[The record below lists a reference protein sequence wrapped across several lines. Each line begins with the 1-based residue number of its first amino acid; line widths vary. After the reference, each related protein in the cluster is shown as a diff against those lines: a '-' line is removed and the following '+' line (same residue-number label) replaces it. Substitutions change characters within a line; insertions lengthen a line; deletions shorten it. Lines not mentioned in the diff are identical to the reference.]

1 MSTLREEL
9 FDDLAR
15 SFEHLE
21 APLSPEWMAARGVSI
36 EEVEA
41 LSAKAALI
49 LRAYRA
55 LPPGDRVAF
64 VASGVFRPQNAALP
78 AETIL
83 ASANSGEAEQQP
95 TTS

>member
-9 FDDLAR
+9 FDDL
-15 SFEHLE
+15 SDQLE
-21 APLSPEWMAARGVSI
+21 RLEQPLSCEWMAARGVSI

-64 VASGVFRPQNAALP
+64 VSLGVFRPQNAALP

-83 ASANSGEAEQQP
+83 P
-95 TTS
+95 KP